1 MSIAKFREPPL
12 REIVFAV
19 NFEISDFSSIHFGLF
34 WQTIKDRFTE
44 TFDIAEEPT
53 ITEDALVLFNLPTV
67 WYRSSK
73 KDRFIRLKDGYF
85 AYHYRYQSNQYPHFE
100 NLFAEFLKE
109 WQNLKSWWLEL
120 SEETIVASGYQ
131 LNYLNIID
139 ERSGWES
146 SKDNN
151 KVFKFT
157 DLGLNNSYENLIS
170 YNCNLE
176 FLLPDNLGILQVLV
190 EQQTVESLEDSE
202 EKDIAIFS
210 LSAQKSD
217 EEIEDIE
224 LWFNSSHEYIIK
236 YFLDLTQEEIQKKWG
251 RYNV

>member
-85 AYHYRYQSNQYPHFE
+85 AY
-100 NLFAEFLKE
+100 
-109 WQNLKSWWLEL
+109 
-120 SEETIVASGYQ
+120 
-131 LNYLNIID
+131 
-139 ERSGWES
+139 
-146 SKDNN
+146 
-151 KVFKFT
+151 
-157 DLGLNNSYENLIS
+157 
-170 YNCNLE
+170 
-176 FLLPDNLGILQVLV
+176 
-190 EQQTVESLEDSE
+190 
-202 EKDIAIFS
+202 
-210 LSAQKSD
+210 
-217 EEIEDIE
+217 
-224 LWFNSSHEYIIK
+224 
-236 YFLDLTQEEIQKKWG
+236 
-251 RYNV
+251 